1 MADITVRKLEG
12 DEKLQVMYGLNAYA
26 FHAAPPLMYGT
37 HDPDDFAIRGW
48 GNPSPA
54 VQAIMRAMFPPMTP
68 YLHEY
73 F

>member
-1 MADITVRKLEG
+1 
-12 DEKLQVMYGLNAYA
+12 LQVTRADEADCILSIQALTA
-26 FHAAPPLMYGT
+26 LVYGT

-48 GNPSPA
+48 GNLSPA
-54 VQAIMRAMFPPMTP
+54 VQAIMRAMFHPMTS